1 MKKSFLFTLVIAS
14 ACLSACS
21 SDEESIAD
29 NNAAVEIKLSS
40 ITNNSM
46 SRASIES
53 NNAGVFSAEGI
64 SVFALAS
71 RKQKDGSKVNW
82 SSTDEYACI
91 LNNKLFNAIPNTE
104 KTVTNLVPVGTSY
117 YYPLSDIYTY
127 RFYGAYPSVSA
138 ENLSTS
144 ATQYKAKYT
153 IDGTQDIIW
162 GQSDDAGYSNKY
174 FKNNPK
180 AAAPNIAFKH
190 LLTRLTF
197 TCEPS
202 GDYAKRLKE
211 DPSVA
216 LFVKDVVV
224 NNVPTE
230 GNLIIAD
237 NENPANEGKI
247 EFDKETGKDLYL
259 KDENDATFSPIAL
272 KVNSDGTSNKV
283 SVGGSIILPPSN
295 QFSVTIVLVNKY
307 GEEYVSCSK
316 VLSPNDTSPF
326 CSGKIYNVG
335 LRVNSVTDTEVNTTA
350 TLNPWEFGDGG
361 ATDKENMENG
371 HEYVDL
377 GLPSGLKWAT
387 MNIGA
392 SIPEDFGDYFAWGET
407 EPYYSEGQWETGK
420 TGYNWFSYKWCN
432 GSGKTLTKYCTS
444 SNVGIVDNKKKL
456 DILDDA
462 AHANW
467 SGSWRMPTNA
477 EFNELRTKC
486 TWAWTTQ
493 NGVNG
498 SKVIGPNGNTIFLPS
513 AGERDDVALW
523 NQGGLGFYWSSTLAT
538 NNSGS
543 AYTLRFGSGGV
554 SSVYESRYRGHSVR
568 AVCP

>member
-21 SDEESIAD
+21 SDEENIAD
-29 NNAAVEIKLSS
+29 SNAAVEIKLSS
-40 ITNNSM
+40 ATNNSM

-64 SVFALAS
+64 SVFAFSS
-71 RKQKDGSKVNW
+71 RKQKDGSTVNW

-104 KTVTNLVPVGTSY
+104 KTVTNLIPVGTSY

-138 ENLSTS
+138 ENLSAS

-174 FKNNPK
+174 FKNNPT

-216 LFVKDVVV
+216 LFVKDIVV

-259 KDENDATFSPIAL
+259 KDENDATFSPVAL
-272 KVNSDGTSNKV
+272 AMNSDGTSKKV
-283 SVGGSIILPPSN
+283 SVGSSIMLPSTN
-295 QFSVTIVLVNKY
+295 QFPVTIVLENKY
-307 GEEYVSCSK
+307 GEEYVTYSK
-316 VLSPNDTSPF
+316 VLSLNGTSPF
-326 CSGKIYNVG
+326 ISGKTYNVN
-335 LRVNSVTDTEVNTTA
+335 LRVNSVKDIEINTTA
-350 TLNPWEFGDGG
+350 TLAPWEFGEEINLDLQ
-361 ATDKENMENG
+361 ENNG
-371 HEYVDL
+371 HESVDL
-377 GLPSGLKWAT
+377 GLSVKWAT
-387 MNIGA
+387 CNVGA
-392 SIPEDFGDYFAWGET
+392 SKPEEYGDYFAWGET
-407 EPYYSEGQWETGK
+407 KPKDSYDWSTYFDTNDGGDTFFKYEDK
-420 TGYNWFSYKWCN
+420 SYK
-432 GSGKTLTKYCTS
+432 KTT
-444 SNVGIVDNKKKL
+444 L
-456 DILDDA
+456 DLSDDA
-462 AHANW
+462 ASVNW
-467 SGSWRMPTNA
+467 GGSWRMPTS
-477 EFNELRTKC
+477 NELDELGKKC
-486 TWAWTTQ
+486 TWTWTTL

-498 SKVIGPNGNTIFLPS
+498 YRVIGPNGNSIFLPPAGAIHS
-513 AGERDDVALW
+513 SFFSGVGGAGE
-523 NQGGLGFYWSSTLAT
+523 YWSSSLNGWRIAYYWSFFPNKVGQLVP
-538 NNSGS
+538 NN
-543 AYTLRFGSGGV
+543 R
-554 SSVYESRYRGHSVR
+554 SVGRSVR